1 MFIYILNFLHD
12 RLKST
17 NDIQQCLNCEIIHDT
32 RCISE
37 LAGINKGCDFE
48 NINDKI
54 INIFKI
60 LNKYNVTNQDTNEI
74 FNKLV
79 INNNN
84 SWILE
89 RFDNLDMESQ
99 EVLSGIAN
107 NEVDTVQKQ
116 KSFLIKTKLK
126 QLKMTGRRLL
136 FETGNIYEPTIQR
149 CF

>member
-1 MFIYILNFLHD
+1 MFEVWF
-12 RLKST
+12 
-17 NDIQQCLNCEIIHDT
+17 
-32 RCISE
+32 
-37 LAGINKGCDFE
+37 
-48 NINDKI
+48 NDKI

-79 INNNN
+79 INYNN

-136 FETGNIYEPTIQR
+136 FETRNIYEPTIQR
-149 CF
+149 CFWFYGYNLLIQIEIHSIVAEI